1 MQNKKE
7 NAIFYI
13 VDLLVLGRNI
23 LILIVIFLKKI
34 YFLIF
39 SVLEF
44 QNFRFYI
51 SNKLYNKTF
60 VGAMYATIAFRV
72 RGVGFIGFRV

>member
-23 LILIVIFLKKI
+23 LILIVIFLKKN
-34 YFLIF
+34 IF
-39 SVLEF
+39 FNIFCFGIPKFPIL
-44 QNFRFYI
+44 YI
-51 SNKLYNKTF
+51 
-60 VGAMYATIAFRV
+60 
-72 RGVGFIGFRV
+72 